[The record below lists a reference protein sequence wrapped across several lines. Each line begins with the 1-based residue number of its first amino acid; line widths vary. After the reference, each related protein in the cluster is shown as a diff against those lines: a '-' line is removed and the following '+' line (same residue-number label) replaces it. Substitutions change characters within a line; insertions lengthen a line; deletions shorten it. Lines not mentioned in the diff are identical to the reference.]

1 MGGPVTVSD
10 NEADVRSWTEALS
23 NIPPFPPIAIRL
35 LESLSDENVQIQQLV
50 ELTRADPKLSLEILR
65 RANSPLYGFISRVDS
80 LRDALFLLGLDAVKA
95 LVLTVA
101 TGEYVERARRMPEL
115 HRCWRHTLATA
126 LIAEE
131 LAAVCSLPQ
140 DQAYTAGIL
149 HDLGRLGL
157 LVAHT
162 NEYAELLRSADEE
175 GQKEDSTYLLD
186 LERERF
192 GFDHCETG
200 RLLAEQWGLPA
211 DISVVAGRHH
221 DRTYGSE
228 VDLLKIVHLS
238 CQFADTLGYDVIQT
252 SRPFTF
258 ENLLESLPQSVRE
271 QSRLNYDTLQ
281 ETIATKI
288 RGLDPEPGAK
298 LHDDGEESHEDEE
311 PAALDLDE
319 ALQKTDHT
327 KPEQEQDSDTDT
339 SFRVELAA
347 ALLLGVIVS
356 VAALLFLHS

>member
-1 MGGPVTVSD
+1 MVSG
-10 NEADVRSWTEALS
+10 RSGKEGKELEALS

-35 LESLSDENVQIQQLV
+35 LKSLSDENVRIQQLV

-80 LRDALFLLGLDAVKA
+80 LKDALFLLGLDAVKT

-101 TGEYVERARRMPEL
+101 TGEYVNRARKLPEL

-140 DQAYTAGIL
+140 DQAYTAGVL

-157 LVAHT
+157 LVAYT

-175 GQKEDSTYLLD
+175 GQKEDAAYLLE
-186 LERERF
+186 LERKRF

-200 RLLAEQWGLPA
+200 RALAEQWGLPA

-238 CQFADTLGYDVIQT
+238 CRFADTLGYDVIQT

-258 ENLLESLPQSVRE
+258 EKLLESLPESV
-271 QSRLNYDTLQ
+271 QSRLNCDALQ

-288 RGLDPEPGAK
+288 RDLDPEPGAK
-298 LHDDGEESHEDEE
+298 SHDGGEESYEDEE
-311 PAALDLDE
+311 PVAHDLNK

-327 KPEQEQDSDTDT
+327 KPEEEQASDTPA

-347 ALLLGVIVS
+347 ALLLGVVVS
-356 VAALLFLHS
+356 VAALMFLHS